1 MWGYSLLPSSP
12 SCGCR
17 YYAIPIPIPI
27 SNDCQSLPAA
37 RAFRSARSRYPQICI
52 RSGIRCFK
60 KTADRMSVLLELA
73 AFSRHGTVSTQNQ
86 TELNEPQY
94 FQLSAIFNV
103 CVRVRL
109 KHTHTHT
116 YTRFSHFTYF
126 FPQKNCPSFSA
137 FVRV

>member
-1 MWGYSLLPSSP
+1 
-12 SCGCR
+12 
-17 YYAIPIPIPI
+17 
-27 SNDCQSLPAA
+27 
-37 RAFRSARSRYPQICI
+37 
-52 RSGIRCFK
+52 
-60 KTADRMSVLLELA
+60 MSVLLELA

-126 FPQKNCPSFSA
+126 FSPKKIA
-137 FVRV
+137 RVSQLLCVCEWKISLR